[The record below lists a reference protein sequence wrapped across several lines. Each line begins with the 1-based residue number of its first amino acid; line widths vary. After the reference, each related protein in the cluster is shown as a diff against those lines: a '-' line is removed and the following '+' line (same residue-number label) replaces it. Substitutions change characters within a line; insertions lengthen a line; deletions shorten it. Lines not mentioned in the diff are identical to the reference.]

1 MYVIA
6 LLPGL
11 AFSISNLWCL
21 KRVTRTARYSCKN
34 ILNKCIY
41 SCTIQFDFFIKFHIL
56 RHRLPLKQH
65 LITPSPP
72 KKTPQNPQTNY
83 KKTKKKKPPKTQLN
97 KQTKIKTELAKLDV
111 TTAKPINWDIFGIFK
126 IDLMVF
132 ILFQNVRHHVIA

>member
-72 KKTPQNPQTNY
+72 KKKLPKTPKQTI
-83 KKTKKKKPPKTQLN
+83 KKTKKKTPKNPT
-97 KQTKIKTELAKLDV
+97 KQTNKNKNRAGK
-111 TTAKPINWDIFGIFK
+111 
-126 IDLMVF
+126 
-132 ILFQNVRHHVIA
+132 VRCNDCKAD